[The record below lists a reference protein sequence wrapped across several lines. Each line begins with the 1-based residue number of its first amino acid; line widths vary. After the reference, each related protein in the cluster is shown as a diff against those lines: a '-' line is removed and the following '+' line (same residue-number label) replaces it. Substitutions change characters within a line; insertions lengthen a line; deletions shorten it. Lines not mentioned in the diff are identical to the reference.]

1 MDFKSIK
8 NKLGEKSPEILT
20 GVGIAGMLSSVIFAV
35 KATPKAMQL
44 VEDELEYNLDA
55 TKMDIV
61 KAAWRPYVP
70 AATTFIFS
78 SACLIGANSIN
89 AKRNAA
95 IATACS
101 LSEYALREY
110 RNKVVEVIGEEKE
123 REIRD
128 AVSRDRVKERPL
140 SSQEIIFTGNGDT
153 LCFDSHSGRYFKS
166 SIDKIDKALNVLNRR
181 MLSENYCSL
190 NDYYE
195 EIGLDPIDVGEE
207 LGWNND
213 DGMIEVHYSSQISD
227 DNQPCIV
234 VDHLVT
240 PRYGFMKF

>member
-1 MDFKSIK
+1 MNFTSIK

-55 TKMDIV
+55 TKMDIFR
-61 KAAWRPYVP
+61 AAWRPYVP

-89 AKRNAA
+89 HKRNAA

-123 REIRD
+123 KEIRD
-128 AVSRDRVKERPL
+128 AVSRDRVEARPL
-140 SSQEIIFTGNGDT
+140 TSEVIITGNGDV
-153 LCFDSHSGRYFKS
+153 LCFETLSGRYFKS
-166 SIDKIDKALNVLNRR
+166 NVDRIEKAMNILNRR
-181 MLSENYCSL
+181 VLSENYCSV

-195 EIGLDPIDVGEE
+195 ALGLDPIDVGEE
-207 LGWNND
+207 LGWNTD
-213 DGMIEVHYSSQISD
+213 DGMIELHYSSQLTV
-227 DNQPCIV
+227 DNQPCVVLDPIV
-234 VDHLVT
+234 M
-240 PRYGFMKF
+240 PRHGYSKF

>member
-55 TKMDIV
+55 TKMDIFR
-61 KAAWRPYVP
+61 AAWRPYVP

-89 AKRNAA
+89 HKRNAA

-128 AVSRDRVKERPL
+128 AVSRDRVEARPL
-140 SSQEIIFTGNGDT
+140 TSEVIITGNGDV
-153 LCFDSHSGRYFKS
+153 LCFETLSGRYFKS
-166 SIDKIDKALNVLNRR
+166 NVDRIEKAMNILNRR
-181 MLSENYCSL
+181 VLSENYCSV

-195 EIGLDPIDVGEE
+195 ALGLDPIDVGEE
-207 LGWNND
+207 LGWNTD
-213 DGMIEVHYSSQISD
+213 DGMIELHYSSQLTV
-227 DNQPCIV
+227 DNQPCVVLDPIV
-234 VDHLVT
+234 M
-240 PRYGFMKF
+240 PRHGYSKF

>member
-1 MDFKSIK
+1 MDFTSIK

-55 TKMDIV
+55 TKMDIFR
-61 KAAWRPYVP
+61 AAWRPYVP

-89 AKRNAA
+89 HKRNAA

-128 AVSRDRVKERPL
+128 AVSRDRVEARPL
-140 SSQEIIFTGNGDT
+140 TSEVIITGNGDV
-153 LCFDSHSGRYFKS
+153 LCFETLSGRYFKS
-166 SIDKIDKALNVLNRR
+166 NVDRIEKAMNILNRR
-181 MLSENYCSL
+181 VLSENYCSV

-195 EIGLDPIDVGEE
+195 ALGLDPIDVGEE
-207 LGWNND
+207 LGWNTD
-213 DGMIEVHYSSQISD
+213 DGMIELHYSSQLTA
-227 DNQPCIV
+227 DNQPCVVLDPIV
-234 VDHLVT
+234 M
-240 PRYGFMKF
+240 PRHGYSKF

>member
-1 MDFKSIK
+1 MNFKSIK

-44 VEDELEYNLDA
+44 IEDELEYNLDA
-55 TKMDIV
+55 TKMDIFR
-61 KAAWRPYVP
+61 AAWRPYVP

-89 AKRNAA
+89 HKRNAA

-128 AVSRDRVKERPL
+128 AVSRDRVEARPL
-140 SSQEIIFTGNGDT
+140 TSEVIITGNGDV
-153 LCFDSHSGRYFKS
+153 LCFESLSGRYFKS
-166 SIDKIDKALNVLNRR
+166 NVDRIDKAMNILNRR
-181 MLSENYCSL
+181 ILSENYCSV

-195 EIGLDPIDVGEE
+195 ALGLDPIDVGEE
-207 LGWNND
+207 LGWNTD
-213 DGMIEVHYSSQISD
+213 DGMIELHYSSQLTV
-227 DNQPCIV
+227 DNQPCVVLDPIV
-234 VDHLVT
+234 M
-240 PRYGFMKF
+240 PRHGYSKF

>member
-55 TKMDIV
+55 TKMDIFR
-61 KAAWRPYVP
+61 AAWRPYVP

-89 AKRNAA
+89 HKRNAA

-128 AVSRDRVKERPL
+128 AVSRDRVEARPL
-140 SSQEIIFTGNGDT
+140 TSEVIITGNGDV
-153 LCFDSHSGRYFKS
+153 LCFETLSGRYFKS
-166 SIDKIDKALNVLNRR
+166 NVDRIEKAMNILNRR
-181 MLSENYCSL
+181 VLSENYCSV

-195 EIGLDPIDVGEE
+195 ALGLDPIDVGEE
-207 LGWNND
+207 LGWNTD
-213 DGMIEVHYSSQISD
+213 DGMIELHYSSQLTA
-227 DNQPCIV
+227 DNQPCVVLDPIV
-234 VDHLVT
+234 M
-240 PRYGFMKF
+240 PRHGYSKF

>member
-1 MDFKSIK
+1 MDFTSIK

-55 TKMDIV
+55 TKMDV
-61 KAAWRPYVP
+61 FRAAWRPYVP

-89 AKRNAA
+89 HKRNAA

-123 REIRD
+123 KEIRD
-128 AVSRDRVKERPL
+128 AVSRDRVEARPL
-140 SSQEIIFTGNGDT
+140 TSEVIITGNGDV
-153 LCFDSHSGRYFKS
+153 LCFETLSGRYFKS
-166 SIDKIDKALNVLNRR
+166 NVDRIEKAMNILNRR
-181 MLSENYCSL
+181 VLSENYCSV

-195 EIGLDPIDVGEE
+195 ALGLDPIDVGEE
-207 LGWNND
+207 LGWNTD
-213 DGMIEVHYSSQISD
+213 DGMIELHYSSQLTV
-227 DNQPCIV
+227 DNQPCVVLDPIV
-234 VDHLVT
+234 M
-240 PRYGFMKF
+240 PRHGYSKF

>member
-1 MDFKSIK
+1 MDFTSIK

-55 TKMDIV
+55 TKMDIFR
-61 KAAWRPYVP
+61 AAWRPYVP

-89 AKRNAA
+89 HKRNAA

-123 REIRD
+123 KEIRD
-128 AVSRDRVKERPL
+128 AVSRDRVEARPL
-140 SSQEIIFTGNGDT
+140 TSEVIITGNGDV
-153 LCFDSHSGRYFKS
+153 LCFESLSGRYFKS
-166 SIDKIDKALNVLNRR
+166 NVDRIEKAMNILNRR
-181 MLSENYCSL
+181 VLSENYCSV

-195 EIGLDPIDVGEE
+195 ALGLDPIDVGEE
-207 LGWNND
+207 LGWNTD
-213 DGMIEVHYSSQISD
+213 DGMIELHYSSQLTV
-227 DNQPCIV
+227 DNQPCVVLDPIV
-234 VDHLVT
+234 M
-240 PRYGFMKF
+240 PRHGYSKF

>member
-1 MDFKSIK
+1 MDFTSIK

-55 TKMDIV
+55 TKMDIFR
-61 KAAWRPYVP
+61 AAWRPYVP

-89 AKRNAA
+89 HKRNAA

-128 AVSRDRVKERPL
+128 AVSRDRVEARPL
-140 SSQEIIFTGNGDT
+140 TSEVIITGNGDV
-153 LCFDSHSGRYFKS
+153 LCFETLSGRYFKS
-166 SIDKIDKALNVLNRR
+166 NVDRIEKAMNILNRR
-181 MLSENYCSL
+181 VLSENYCSV

-195 EIGLDPIDVGEE
+195 ALGLDPIDVGEE
-207 LGWNND
+207 LGWNTD
-213 DGMIEVHYSSQISD
+213 DGMIELHYSSQLTV
-227 DNQPCIV
+227 DNQPCVVLDPIV
-234 VDHLVT
+234 M
-240 PRYGFMKF
+240 PRHGYSKF

>member
-1 MDFKSIK
+1 MDFTSIK

-55 TKMDIV
+55 TKMDIFR
-61 KAAWRPYVP
+61 AAWRPYLP

-89 AKRNAA
+89 HKRNAA

-128 AVSRDRVKERPL
+128 AVSRDRVEARPL
-140 SSQEIIFTGNGDT
+140 TSEVIITGNGDV
-153 LCFDSHSGRYFKS
+153 LCFESLSGRYFKS
-166 SIDKIDKALNVLNRR
+166 NVDRIEKAMNILNRR
-181 MLSENYCSL
+181 VLSENYCSV

-195 EIGLDPIDVGEE
+195 ALGLDPIDVGEE
-207 LGWNND
+207 LGWNTD
-213 DGMIEVHYSSQISD
+213 DGMIELHYSSQLTV
-227 DNQPCIV
+227 DNQPCVVLDPIV
-234 VDHLVT
+234 M
-240 PRYGFMKF
+240 PRHGYSKF

>member
-1 MDFKSIK
+1 MDFTSIK

-55 TKMDIV
+55 TKMDIFR
-61 KAAWRPYVP
+61 AAWRPYVP

-89 AKRNAA
+89 HKRNAA

-123 REIRD
+123 KEIRD
-128 AVSRDRVKERPL
+128 AVSRDRVEARPL
-140 SSQEIIFTGNGDT
+140 TSEVIITGNGDV
-153 LCFDSHSGRYFKS
+153 LCFETLSGRYFKS
-166 SIDKIDKALNVLNRR
+166 NVDRIEKAMNILNRR
-181 MLSENYCSL
+181 VLSENYCSV

-195 EIGLDPIDVGEE
+195 ALGLDPIDVGEE
-207 LGWNND
+207 LGWNTD
-213 DGMIEVHYSSQISD
+213 DGMIELHYSSQLTV
-227 DNQPCIV
+227 DNQPCVVLDPIV
-234 VDHLVT
+234 M
-240 PRYGFMKF
+240 PRHGYSKF

>member
-55 TKMDIV
+55 TKMDIFR
-61 KAAWRPYVP
+61 AAWKPYVP

-89 AKRNAA
+89 HKRNAA

-128 AVSRDRVKERPL
+128 AVSRDRVEARPL
-140 SSQEIIFTGNGDT
+140 TSEVIITGNGDV
-153 LCFDSHSGRYFKS
+153 LCFETLSGRYFKS
-166 SIDKIDKALNVLNRR
+166 NVDRIEKAMNILNRR
-181 MLSENYCSL
+181 VLSENYCSV

-195 EIGLDPIDVGEE
+195 ALGLDPIDVGEE
-207 LGWNND
+207 LGWNTD
-213 DGMIEVHYSSQISD
+213 DGMIELHYSSQLTV
-227 DNQPCIV
+227 DNQPCVVLDPIV
-234 VDHLVT
+234 M
-240 PRYGFMKF
+240 PRHGYSKF